1 MLAKQAVD
9 IIDDIPEEVSSY
21 FIWSTDTFTE
31 IPWVGAELSQRQ
43 CPQTKDHLDKA
54 AQKLS
59 TTPSQ
64 GGDLRF
70 LFQLKAL
77 RKSFEATCPQQ

>member
-31 IPWVGAELSQRQ
+31 IPGSA
-43 CPQTKDHLDKA
+43 PN
-54 AQKLS
+54 
-59 TTPSQ
+59 
-64 GGDLRF
+64 
-70 LFQLKAL
+70 
-77 RKSFEATCPQQ
+77 